1 MNIKCLPRTMRV
13 KNMPV
18 YFMHIHTIGLDSCP
32 LIYWEGV
39 SLLSFTG
46 QMPFLVLNSRK
57 YTFWA
62 STFPHPPGL
71 LNGNGRRSLTSVS
84 SIWIHSF
91 TLQFLTILPAYYGK
105 CKCKFLPE
113 NENNNAT
120 RVPEWISSISAAPSH
135 LSGCRLHKWRNIQ
148 TESQANKIT
157 VTVSLQRGQITRSHR
172 QDSHSFTDKKSRTFP
187 GISRTPWK
195 IFQDL
200 FGARECLNI
209 KKKTAFTYNIQSVV
223 HCRKFS
229 MKQNV
234 LHYCCLFSIWTTR
247 KMYDFQGYFSR
258 TFQDFK
264 L

>member
-1 MNIKCLPRTMRV
+1 MRV

-18 YFMHIHTIGLDSCP
+18 YFTHIHTVGLASCP

-46 QMPFLVLNSRK
+46 QMPFLVLTSRK

-113 NENNNAT
+113 NENNCNT
-120 RVPEWISSISAAPSH
+120 STWVNFFNICSSFSPV
-135 LSGCRLHKWRNIQ
+135 RLQ
-148 TESQANKIT
+148 TAQ
-157 VTVSLQRGQITRSHR
+157 VT
-172 QDSHSFTDKKSRTFP
+172 
-187 GISRTPWK
+187 
-195 IFQDL
+195 
-200 FGARECLNI
+200 
-209 KKKTAFTYNIQSVV
+209 
-223 HCRKFS
+223 
-229 MKQNV
+229 
-234 LHYCCLFSIWTTR
+234 
-247 KMYDFQGYFSR
+247 
-258 TFQDFK
+258 
-264 L
+264 